1 MLTWIL
7 ESGCLEAEVSQIRL
21 WDQTGEGGAVVQVH
35 VTANEGD
42 LAADEHVVSSL
53 HLDSGHSVMAIFTL
67 SVLSLHC
74 C

>member
-21 WDQTGEGGAVVQVH
+21 WDQTGEGGAGARH
-35 VTANEGD
+35 GEGD

>member
-35 VTANEGD
+35 VTAKEILLQTNM
-42 LAADEHVVSSL
+42 LSAH
-53 HLDSGHSVMAIFTL
+53 FTWT
-67 SVLSLHC
+67 VDTQ
-74 C
+74 